1 MQGQEKPRNLGF
13 GLGAVEFNVTGRR
26 LVQTSKS
33 WIHTDRRLLVA
44 FRRRKLMVNMGDA
57 QIPRREMPCLAA
69 CLRRQPVRG
78 ASPGIQKVQILM
90 SRATGLRL
98 ATGILYGSSK
108 SKWRRYECGLRL
120 CKALP
125 CKNRL
130 RCKPSSRLLV
140 RLAARL
146 GTCRQ
151 RHGSTLAVDAANVA
165 IRHHPAQKEA
175 NGHKVL
181 LQKSGSRLKS
191 MQWNKSDACELPPS
205 ASDGNPPATRRAK
218 TSSCPSEAT

>member
-1 MQGQEKPRNLGF
+1 MSQQGPVAARQELGQVTAPRGGLKQKGKGRTRAGSGKPRNLGF

-146 GTCRQ
+146 GTA
-151 RHGSTLAVDAANVA
+151 GSGMEVLSLWMLRMWRYDTTLHRRKPTD
-165 IRHHPAQKEA
+165 
-175 NGHKVL
+175 
-181 LQKSGSRLKS
+181 
-191 MQWNKSDACELPPS
+191 
-205 ASDGNPPATRRAK
+205 TRY
-218 TSSCPSEAT
+218 SCKNQVPD